1 MVLACLIFALFTVG
15 LVVPCVID
23 IMTTPPWTIRTLSQ
37 GTWLLIAIVASV
49 FGCAAWLIIGRPRYR
64 TRRLPM
70 LPRGATAG
78 MAIGPAEAQRRHPAG
93 RAMAT
98 DLDTREDDYQ
108 ERPSRPMGPDDDP
121 EFLLELERR
130 IRESDGDR

>member
-23 IMTTPPWTIRTLSQ
+23 IMTTPPWAIRTLSQ
-37 GTWLLIAIVASV
+37 ATWLLIAIGLSV
-49 FGCAAWLIIGRPRYR
+49 FGCAAWLIIGRPRHR
-64 TRRLPM
+64 PRRLPL

-78 MAIGPAEAQRRHPAG
+78 MAIGPAEALRRHPAG
-93 RAMAT
+93 RAMAM
-98 DLDTREDDYQ
+98 DLDPDEDDYRS
-108 ERPSRPMGPDDDP
+108 RPPRPMGPDDDP